1 MACNLGR
8 RAMND
13 DDEHYVHATETFQ
26 GTLARSGSRQKK
38 ILWSDQIAFQFRLNL
53 RCAYTRP
60 AGQPTV
66 YARRIAI
73 SVRCRPLWDF
83 EGSGF
88 GFEDLMVRIGEFDQ
102 HAVRP
107 RWQTLDDDRFFAGV
121 KPMPW
126 AVIDRDVK
134 MAEPW
139 DHLARSLAVD
149 RHDLQVLGSECDDHQ
164 PVG

>member
-1 MACNLGR
+1 MANLSRICRDHRARHRQASGGR
-8 RAMND
+8 WPQVPR
-13 DDEHYVHATETFQ
+13 T
-26 GTLARSGSRQKK
+26 
-38 ILWSDQIAFQFRLNL
+38 
-53 RCAYTRP
+53 
-60 AGQPTV
+60 
-66 YARRIAI
+66 AI
-73 SVRCRPLWDF
+73 SVRCRPLWDI

-139 DHLARSLAVD
+139 DDLARSHAVD
-149 RHDLQVLGSECDDHQ
+149 RYDLQAFGSECDDHQ
-164 PVG
+164 PGGKRTS

>member
-1 MACNLGR
+1 
-8 RAMND
+8 
-13 DDEHYVHATETFQ
+13 
-26 GTLARSGSRQKK
+26 
-38 ILWSDQIAFQFRLNL
+38 
-53 RCAYTRP
+53 
-60 AGQPTV
+60 
-66 YARRIAI
+66 
-73 SVRCRPLWDF
+73 
-83 EGSGF
+83 
-88 GFEDLMVRIGEFDQ
+88 MVRIGEFDQ

-139 DHLARSLAVD
+139 DDLARSLTVD

-164 PVG
+164 PGG